1 MPLLMK
7 RGIIMPLIGGIKM
20 KLKVLLKNRWKIKRK
35 EYYSSSRGYPNC
47 IGIEQ
52 DYLSYGESKIV
63 VLHKEDVEKM
73 EDMSA
78 DEKNAYRRQLILE
91 GKYTIKYSSMPSEK
105 ND

>member
-1 MPLLMK
+1 MSLLMK
-7 RGIIMPLIGGIKM
+7 RVIIMPLSGGIKM
-20 KLKVLLKNRWKIKRK
+20 KLKTLLKNRWKIKRK
-35 EYYSSSRGYPNC
+35 EYYSSSRSYPNC

-52 DYLSYGESKIV
+52 DCLSFWKSKIV
-63 VLHKEDVEKM
+63 IFHKEDIEKM

-91 GKYTIKYSSMPSEK
+91 GKYTIKDSSMPSEK

>member
-1 MPLLMK
+1 MPLSGEI
-7 RGIIMPLIGGIKM
+7 RM
-20 KLKVLLKNRWKIKRK
+20 KLKTLLKNNSEIKRK

>member
-1 MPLLMK
+1 
-7 RGIIMPLIGGIKM
+7 M

-35 EYYSSSRGYPNC
+35 EHYSSSRSYPNC

-52 DYLSYGESKIV
+52 DYLSFGESKIV
-63 VLHKEDVEKM
+63 VFHKKDIEKM

-91 GKYTIKYSSMPSEK
+91 GKYTIKDSSMPSEK